1 MSRSPR
7 PFEAGVA
14 PLPSSSKIAKE
25 IAGGLNRSTL
35 LGSAARAD
43 GAAGYALMAEIV
55 YQTGPHY
62 FAVRAAGA
70 ADPLGE
76 GADEFG
82 DFGVLY
88 GRSATKDWGHAS
100 VAAGLA
106 ITASRILPRCVQWGE
121 LYYARGS
128 DHCGSR

>member
-35 LGSAARAD
+35 ALLVLLVSSVSAPLAAQGRSRLWLGLAPLGSAARAD

-82 DFGVLY
+82 DFGV
-88 GRSATKDWGHAS
+88 
-100 VAAGLA
+100 
-106 ITASRILPRCVQWGE
+106 
-121 LYYARGS
+121 
-128 DHCGSR
+128 